1 MTKPSHEDWMEM
13 ALKEAQM
20 AADKDEVPVGAIV
33 VFENRVYGRGHNRMR
48 SLNDPTAHAEMI
60 AITAACNTLGQ
71 SRLENATMY
80 VTLEPCAMC
89 AGAMVLARIKSVH
102 FGNFDSKSGACGSVF
117 DVVRDPRLNH
127 RLEVY
132 GGLLANQSLGLLQ
145 DFFEEKRGSKDD

>member
-1 MTKPSHEDWMEM
+1 M
-13 ALKEAQM
+13 ALKEAQT
-20 AADKDEVPVGAIV
+20 AADEDDVPVGAIV

-60 AITAACNTLGQ
+60 AITAACNALGQ
-71 SRLENATMY
+71 ARLDGASMY

-89 AGAMVLARIKSVH
+89 SGAMVLAKLKCVH
-102 FGNFDSKSGACGSVF
+102 FGSFDQKSGACGSVF

-132 GGLLANQSLGLLQ
+132 GGLLGDRSLGILQ
-145 DFFEEKRGSKDD
+145 EFFEGKRDSKQK